1 MTPSAKIL
9 VMDEEISKTIYGCY
23 PSQKPQYLG
32 HQDIIQDWFM
42 ICAAWRWKGA
52 KKINCVSL
60 LDDPKRYK
68 KNPFDDYHVVKT
80 LRDVVAE
87 ADAIAGHNMENF
99 DWKKLLERMAFYK
112 LDPLPEI
119 KIIDTLKMARKIGFS
134 YANLDYLTK
143 RLSLSEKAE
152 TTGNKMWMNIV
163 QGKGPEA
170 IKECVAYCKRD
181 IPPAEELLDRLLPYL
196 PARYGINENLFR
208 GDGVDCCPSCGSTN
222 FQKAGFKVTAVGKYP
237 RCNCQDCGRWFQSGK
252 VVKRV
257 LMR

>member
-1 MTPSAKIL
+1 
-9 VMDEEISKTIYGCY
+9 
-23 PSQKPQYLG
+23 
-32 HQDIIQDWFM
+32 M

-52 KKINCVSL
+52 KKINAVSL

-80 LRDVVAE
+80 LRDVVSE
-87 ADAIAGHNMENF
+87 ADAIAGHNMDNF

-112 LDPLPEI
+112 LPPLPEI

-143 RLSLSEKAE
+143 RLSLSEKQE
-152 TTGNKMWMNIV
+152 TRGNAMWMEIV
-163 QGKGPEA
+163 QGKGPA
-170 IKECVAYCKRD
+170 SIKECVEYCKKD

-196 PARYGINENLFR
+196 PSRYGINQNLFR
-208 GDGVDCCPSCGSTN
+208 GDGVECCPKCGSTH
-222 FQKAGFKVTAVGKYP
+222 FISQGSRVTATGKYN
-237 RCNCQDCGRWFQSGK
+237 RYQCQDCGGWFSSGK
-252 VVKRV
+252 RTKGV